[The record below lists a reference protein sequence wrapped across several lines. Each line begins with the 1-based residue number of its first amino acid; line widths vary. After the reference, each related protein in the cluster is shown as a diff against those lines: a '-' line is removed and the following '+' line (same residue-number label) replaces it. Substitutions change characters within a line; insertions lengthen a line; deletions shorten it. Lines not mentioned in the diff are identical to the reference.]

1 MILEFNQF
9 YINKIQEKD
18 AWEICEFVVS
28 NQDRLKRYF
37 PITLAENLTPTL
49 SKLFTEKQ
57 ILKFQNKE
65 EFIFPIKEKET
76 NVLVGLVFI
85 RELDWDKK
93 QGEFGYC
100 IDETFKGKKIITQAV
115 QLLSEYAFKQLDL
128 KTLQILVYKDN
139 TSSIEVAKNNGFEW
153 VKTLKKEFTPTGE
166 SPLDLELYKLT
177 YKA

>member
-1 MILEFNQF
+1 MTLEFNQF

-93 QGEFGYC
+93 QG
-100 IDETFKGKKIITQAV
+100 
-115 QLLSEYAFKQLDL
+115 
-128 KTLQILVYKDN
+128 
-139 TSSIEVAKNNGFEW
+139 
-153 VKTLKKEFTPTGE
+153 
-166 SPLDLELYKLT
+166 
-177 YKA
+177 